1 MERSDLEA
9 LSNFALER
17 LVVDAVAIL
26 AERASFRSL
35 PVVQT
40 REQAVEEADARAVA
54 VAWVQALINMLGQ
67 GDGLGHALNALT
79 APDNGQPGPE
89 ASDSYTRG
97 FVEATLAIDN
107 KHYMRTIQANFESP
121 EDVQIWITFENAAAA
136 AAAPALWLRFKVIK
150 DSDLT
155 VYHVGTDRRVEDRG
169 CVYIFGINEHW
180 VTNAIKY
187 RILNEPVSSPDVYE
201 FILNEPACVLRG
213 DEVILDED
221 YPCIYYQQTG
231 SETPLCIGDE
241 VFISPILIP
250 DKYCDDLI
258 NQNDSEKL
266 RETTDKILEGASGD
280 VGLNHVLNEKVR
292 KLMDFMRPA
301 STTVISA
308 GSLP

>member
-1 MERSDLEA
+1 MESSDLEA

-17 LVVDAVAIL
+17 LVVDALVIL

-35 PVVQT
+35 PDVQT
-40 REQAVEEADARAVA
+40 REQAVEGADARALA
-54 VAWVQALINMLGQ
+54 VDWVQALTNMLGQ
-67 GDGLGHALNALT
+67 GDGSVHALNALT
-79 APDNGQPGPE
+79 APDDGQPGPE

-107 KHYMRTIQANFESP
+107 KHYMRTIQANFECP

-136 AAAPALWLRFKVIK
+136 AGAPALWLRFKVIK

-187 RILNEPVSSPDVYE
+187 RSPYQVSSPDAYE
-201 FILNEPACVLRG
+201 FILHGPACALRG
-213 DEVILDED
+213 DDVILNED

-231 SETPLCIGDE
+231 SEVPLCIGDE

-258 NQNDSEKL
+258 NQDDSEKL
-266 RETTDKILEGASGD
+266 RETADKILEGASGD
-280 VGLNHVLNEKVR
+280 VGLNHILNEKVR
-292 KLMDFMRPA
+292 RLMDFLQPV